1 MKATLHITV
10 DAILLEKAKT
20 YAAEKKVS
28 ISQLVEDYLRRI
40 TEKPSKLS
48 LLDIIDNLPKSTT
61 DFPANFDFKKGITK
75 IERKSMALV
84 LQCCRLNKE
93 IFNFADVSVFINID
107 NVGLENDRNFVGENT
122 NKGGKNIL
130 L

>member
-28 ISQLVEDYLRRI
+28 ISQLVEDCLRRI

-61 DFPANFDFKKGITK
+61 DFPENFDFKK
-75 IERKSMALV
+75 EYYEDRKEKHGFGASMLPA
-84 LQCCRLNKE
+84 K
-93 IFNFADVSVFINID
+93 
-107 NVGLENDRNFVGENT
+107 
-122 NKGGKNIL
+122 
-130 L
+130 